1 MLKKIIITI
10 VGVSL
15 LAGLVVFVSINPK
28 ANDDGQ
34 CLILVY
40 DEELVYEKNLNF
52 QKGQTLFELMNENFT
67 IVMEGN
73 VILSIDDVKTD
84 FVNDYIAIYINDLY
98 ANKGI
103 RQIELKDKDVIKFK
117 VTRI

>member
-15 LAGLVVFVSINPK
+15 LAGLLVFVSINPPAK
-28 ANDDGQ
+28 KEGQ

-40 DEELVYEKNLNF
+40 DEELVYEKNLTF
-52 QKGQTLFELMNENFT
+52 KKGQTLFELMNENFT
-67 IVMEGN
+67 IIMDGN

-84 FVNDYIAIYINDLY
+84 FVNEYIAIYINDLY

-103 RQIELKDKDVIKFK
+103 RQIELKDKDVISFR
-117 VTRI
+117 VTKI

>member
-15 LAGLVVFVSINPK
+15 LAGLLVFVSINPK

-34 CLILVY
+34 CVILVY
-40 DEELVYEKNLNF
+40 DEELIYEKELTF
-52 QKGQTLFELMNENFT
+52 KKGQTLFELMNDNFT
-67 IVMEGN
+67 IVMDGN
-73 VILSIDDVKTD
+73 IILSIDDVKTD

-103 RQIELKDKDVIKFK
+103 RQIELTDKDVISFR
-117 VTRI
+117 VTKI